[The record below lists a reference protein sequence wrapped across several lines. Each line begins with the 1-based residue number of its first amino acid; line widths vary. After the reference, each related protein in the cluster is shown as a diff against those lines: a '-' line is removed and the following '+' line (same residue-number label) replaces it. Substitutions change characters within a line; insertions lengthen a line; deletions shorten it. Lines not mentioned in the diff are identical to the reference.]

1 MSEDFA
7 KRLEGFFAATWPNYI
22 IRYFTVPPL
31 PKGSRL
37 RVGNWIGWME
47 SGKSHGDGVMESK
60 LKAVT
65 LGRRLYVVTNS
76 VVHAV
81 YELLFN
87 RRDELLGFDYIDIFF
102 DDSIVMAHAH
112 SKRDV
117 KVATDKV
124 ISVFRHIFNAALQ
137 RPAVVTLRV
146 AAQRYMTMHT
156 LLKGAPVLII
166 KSVPNDPGD
175 YYAISRLFKGGNKR
189 AYFALLKKL
198 TAVAYLD
205 DAWKEY
211 AVAIVAGKAKIIRIS
226 GTPAPPDVKITASV
240 RTPPEEFTELA
251 TQLLDLV
258 HNPP

>member
-7 KRLEGFFAATWPNYI
+7 KRLEGFFATTWHDYI

-31 PKGSRL
+31 PKGTRL

-47 SGKSHGDGVMESK
+47 SGKSHGDGVMEAK
-60 LKAVT
+60 LKLVT
-65 LGRRLYVVTNS
+65 RGRRLYVVTNS
-76 VVHAV
+76 VVHAA

-87 RRDELLGFDYIDIFF
+87 RRDELLDADYIDIFF

-112 SKRDV
+112 SRRDV

-137 RPAVVTLRV
+137 RPAVITLRV

-166 KSVPNDPGD
+166 KSIPNDPGD
-175 YYAISRLFKGGNKR
+175 YYAISRLFKSGKR
-189 AYFALLKKL
+189 AYFDLLKKL
-198 TAVAYLD
+198 TAAAYID
-205 DAWKEY
+205 DRWKEY
-211 AVAIVAGKAKIIRIS
+211 AIAVVAGRAKIVRIS
-226 GTPAPPDVKITASV
+226 GSPAPPDIRITASV
-240 RTPPEEFTELA
+240 KTPPEEFAELA
-251 TQLLDLV
+251 AALLDLAIA
-258 HNPP
+258 